1 MFEEITRHLLADERP
16 SVYLNRVSKEEGF
29 KRYPFEMLNKL
40 KATKQSEKHHPEGNV
55 WNHTMLVLDE
65 AAKVRGRC
73 RDPKAFM
80 WAALLHDIGKPG
92 TTRIRRGRIT
102 SYDHDK
108 VGERLSSEFLR
119 ALMDG
124 EEEFI
129 RKVSSLIRYHMHILY
144 LLKDLPYKDMEG
156 LLKSVDIDEIALLCR
171 CDRMG
176 RAGADRQ
183 AEEADYQRFLS
194 ELRKLSMESE

>member
-1 MFEEITRHLLADERP
+1 
-16 SVYLNRVSKEEGF
+16 
-29 KRYPFEMLNKL
+29 
-40 KATKQSEKHHPEGNV
+40 
-55 WNHTMLVLDE
+55 
-65 AAKVRGRC
+65 
-73 RDPKAFM
+73 
-80 WAALLHDIGKPG
+80 
-92 TTRIRRGRIT
+92 
-102 SYDHDK
+102 
-108 VGERLSSEFLR
+108 
-119 ALMDG
+119 MDG